1 MFTLYFHDK
10 AETELIALPVSMKA
24 KVIKLLAKLEA
35 NPLLLREPDTKP
47 LGGGL
52 FEFRTEGCDIARGL
66 WVYQSQKRIFVLR
79 IFIKKTPKTPPGE
92 TELAIRRLEEMLNE
106 I

>member
-10 AETELIALPVSMKA
+10 AEAELIALPASLKA
-24 KVIKLLAKLEA
+24 KVIKLLSKMEK
-35 NPLLLREPDTKP
+35 NPLRLREPDTKP
-47 LGGGL
+47 LGDGL
-52 FEFRTEGCDIARGL
+52 FEFRTEGCDIARGI

-79 IFIKKTPKTPPGE
+79 IFIKKTPKIPPGE
-92 TELAIRRLEEMLNE
+92 TEMALRRLEEMLNE

>member
-10 AETELIALPVSMKA
+10 AETELNALPVSMKA
-24 KVIKLLAKLEA
+24 KVMKLLSKLEA
-35 NPLLLREPDTKP
+35 NPLLLREPDTRP
-47 LGGGL
+47 LGDGL

-66 WVYQSQKRIFVLR
+66 WVYQAKKRIFVLR
-79 IFIKKTPKTPPGE
+79 IFIKKTRKTPPGE
-92 TELAIRRLEEMLNE
+92 ADLALRRLEEMLNE